1 MEGWGG
7 GILKGSWGGGTI
19 GLGFQVMLI
28 PLIYLISGWRW
39 SLFTSD
45 ASLLEETDEKDET
58 EGENDEDEQVPQNR
72 TKR

>member
-1 MEGWGG
+1 M
-7 GILKGSWGGGTI
+7 GGTI

-45 ASLLEETDEKDET
+45 ASLLEETDEKEET
-58 EGENDEDEQVPQNR
+58 EGENDEDEQVPRNT

>member
-1 MEGWGG
+1 M
-7 GILKGSWGGGTI
+7 
-19 GLGFQVMLI
+19 GFQVMLI

-58 EGENDEDEQVPQNR
+58 GGENDEDEQVPQNR

>member
-1 MEGWGG
+1 M
-7 GILKGSWGGGTI
+7 
-19 GLGFQVMLI
+19 GFQVMLI

-45 ASLLEETDEKDET
+45 VSLLEQTEERDET
-58 EGENDEDEQVPQNR
+58 KGEGGEVGGVSQNG